1 MALYPDDMTYEE
13 MLDELARLVALM
25 IVTDSEED
33 EDEDD
38 DNDDEIPKTNVT
50 PLKVKRG
57 KATYRKQPGK
67 KKIAQK
73 L

>member
-25 IVTDSEED
+25 IVTDSEDD
-33 EDEDD
+33 END
-38 DNDDEIPKTNVT
+38 DDEIPKTNVT
-50 PLKVKRG
+50 PLKVKRV
-57 KATYRKQPGK
+57 KAASRKQPGK
-67 KKIAQK
+67 NKIVQK